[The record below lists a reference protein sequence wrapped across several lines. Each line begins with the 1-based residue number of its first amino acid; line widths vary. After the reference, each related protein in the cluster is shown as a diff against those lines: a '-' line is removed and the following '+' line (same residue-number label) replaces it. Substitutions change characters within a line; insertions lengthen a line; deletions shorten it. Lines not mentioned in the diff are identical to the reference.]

1 MAIARD
7 EFGPDDDELVDVFQI
22 LPDFILVQ
30 LGITAAND
38 QVSAGS
44 ELDLQGKVIWK
55 VNLSIVPRDFNLGS
69 TSAAT
74 GHRQTSK
81 APQSLT
87 LFWLIYKPCLRTY
100 S

>member
-7 EFGPDDDELVDVFQI
+7 EFSPDDDELVDVFQI
-22 LPDFILVQ
+22 LPDFVLVQ
-30 LGITAAND
+30 LWIAAAND

-44 ELDLQGKVIWK
+44 ELDLLGKVIWK

-74 GHRQTSK
+74 GHRQTNT
-81 APQSLT
+81 APSPL
-87 LFWLIYKPCLRTY
+87 LF
-100 S
+100 SG

>member
-7 EFGPDDDELVDVFQI
+7 EFSPDDDELVDVFQI

-30 LGITAAND
+30 PGIAAANG

-44 ELDLQGKVIWK
+44 ELDPLGKLIWK

-74 GHRQTSK
+74 GHWQTDK
-81 APQSLT
+81 APSPL
-87 LFWLIYKPCLRTY
+87 L
-100 S
+100 SSG